1 MTNAQLNALQEVLFD
16 LIDLKESGAV
26 GAALLPVDGDAGEFS
41 EWEAGT
47 TVETFINEQI
57 EKLEAIASINV

>member
-1 MTNAQLNALQEVLFD
+1 MTNAQVTALQEILFD

-26 GAALLPVDGDAGEFS
+26 GAALLPVDEDAGEFS
-41 EWEAGT
+41 EWEAGA
-47 TVETFINEQI
+47 TVAAFIDQQI